1 MQKKIKEKSERWK
14 EVKSIQDIL
23 EESNNLRSLKYPAQ
37 SPICTG
43 QTGEPS
49 LHPPHPISAEEVLQA
64 IPDTDCGCLFV
75 LSPSAATQ
83 LYLRV
88 QDLITQS
95 IK

>member
-14 EVKSIQDIL
+14 EVKSIL